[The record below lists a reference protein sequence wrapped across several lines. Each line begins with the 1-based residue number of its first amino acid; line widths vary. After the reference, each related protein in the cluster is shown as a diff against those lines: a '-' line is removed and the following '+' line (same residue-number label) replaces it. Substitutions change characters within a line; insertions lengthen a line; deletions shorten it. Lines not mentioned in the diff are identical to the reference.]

1 MPRIHVLLLPLVL
14 FIGGCQKYV
23 PVNLPIDLQS
33 SQQEES
39 PTYQDELG
47 RTIGAADADGPEYR
61 LTLQDGT
68 QFFMKNPRIR
78 GDSVVG
84 YYRPTKDSSWARV
97 SIELFDMRI
106 AEQKEVD
113 WLSTIS
119 LLTVPITL
127 ALLFTLD

>member
-1 MPRIHVLLLPLVL
+1 LPRIHVLVLLLIPLV
-14 FIGGCQKYV
+14 GGCQKYV

-33 SQQEES
+33 SQTEES
-39 PTYQDELG
+39 TTYQDELG
-47 RTIGAADADGPEYR
+47 RTIAGADADGPEYR

-97 SIELFDMRI
+97 SVELFDMRI

-127 ALLFTLD
+127 ALLFTL